1 MPWRDG
7 TGPRGRG
14 PRTGRG
20 GGFCTG
26 TGRSGAFAEIVGSLA
41 LGLVAWGGQ
50 ALSRRFAASRALPQP
65 EPPSAIELPPD
76 RPALAAGDRRG
87 ELAELL
93 DRARSL
99 ERELET
105 VRQRI
110 RTLES
115 DGPR

>member
-14 PRTGRG
+14 SRTGRG

-26 TGRSGAFAEIVGSLA
+26 TGRSSAFAEIVGNLA
-41 LGLVAWGGQ
+41 VGLLAWGGQ
-50 ALSRRFAASRALPQP
+50 ALSRRLAAGRTLPPP
-65 EPPSAIELPPD
+65 ETPSVIEVPPD
-76 RPALAAGDRRG
+76 RPAIGAGDRAG
-87 ELAELL
+87 ELVELL

-99 ERELET
+99 ERELEA

-115 DGPR
+115 DGKR

>member
-7 TGPRGRG
+7 TGPSGRG

-20 GGFCTG
+20 GGFCKG
-26 TGRSGAFAEIVGSLA
+26 TGRSSAFTEIVGSLA
-41 LGLVAWGGQ
+41 VGLLAWGGQ
-50 ALSRRFAASRALPQP
+50 ALSRRFAAARP
-65 EPPSAIELPPD
+65 LPPPEVPSLLKTAPD
-76 RPALAAGDRRG
+76 PPAIGAGEWAG

-93 DRARSL
+93 ERARWL
-99 ERELET
+99 ERELEV

-115 DGPR
+115 EGAR

>member
-1 MPWRDG
+1 MPRRDG

-14 PRTGRG
+14 PLTGRG
-20 GGFCTG
+20 GGFCKG
-26 TGRSGAFAEIVGSLA
+26 TGRASTLAEIVGGLA
-41 LGLVAWGGQ
+41 VGLLAWGGQ
-50 ALSRRFAASRALPQP
+50 ALSRRLAAGGTLPP
-65 EPPSAIELPPD
+65 AETPPVLEISPD
-76 RPALAAGDRRG
+76 RPAIGAGDRAG

-99 ERELET
+99 ERELEM

-115 DGPR
+115 DNKR

>member
-1 MPWRDG
+1 L
-7 TGPRGRG
+7 
-14 PRTGRG
+14 
-20 GGFCTG
+20 
-26 TGRSGAFAEIVGSLA
+26 VGSLA
-41 LGLVAWGGQ
+41 VGLLTWGGQ
-50 ALSRRFAASRALPQP
+50 ALSRRLAAGRTLPPP
-65 EPPSAIELPPD
+65 ETSSVIDVPPD
-76 RPALAAGDRRG
+76 RPAIGAGDRAG

-115 DGPR
+115 DGKR